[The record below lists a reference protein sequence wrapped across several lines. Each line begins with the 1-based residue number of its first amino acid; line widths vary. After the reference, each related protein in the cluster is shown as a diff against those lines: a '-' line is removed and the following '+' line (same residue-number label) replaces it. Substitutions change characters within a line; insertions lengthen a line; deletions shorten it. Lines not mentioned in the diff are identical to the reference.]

1 MLFFFNKFKVQQI
14 VMVGE
19 GNILAEKPD
28 QCQKIDYLQLIQL
41 LEKYFI
47 AYKQLTK
54 K

>member
-1 MLFFFNKFKVQQI
+1 
-14 VMVGE
+14 MVGGE
-19 GNILAEKPD
+19 NILAEKPD